1 MLCLWNGICCDNALF
16 RSLFMSQNHCWPS
29 HLKFG
34 ETIEK
39 PLLSMVNRGK
49 NIQWWWYSGSKTIEK
64 PSKAMVPLTV
74 LKSILPGYWLEND
87 KYCFFTFFCTDNYL
101 QTMTFNIWAKNMQ
114 VCGQHME
121 FIFWVGIHLDDI
133 AFSQQ
138 CDCFGL
144 ERRANCW
151 SRIIEIVILEFLAC
165 LASPWLHLATHER
178 LLTSWWQW
186 EAHNEII
193 LLWDHDDDAA
203 VDP

>member
-1 MLCLWNGICCDNALF
+1 MLTIAPKIWG
-16 RSLFMSQNHCWPS
+16 NHW
-29 HLKFG
+29 K
-34 ETIEK
+34 TIVVDGQSEEK
-39 PLLSMVNRGK
+39 HSMVMVQWQQNYWITTKSNGTLEK
-49 NIQWWWYSGSKTIEK
+49 NHYHPIVLKK
-64 PSKAMVPLTV
+64 LTV

-101 QTMTFNIWAKNMQ
+101 QTMTFNIWTKNMQ

-151 SRIIEIVILEFLAC
+151 SRIIEIVILEVLAC

-186 EAHNEII
+186 EAHNEVT
-193 LLWDHDDDAA
+193 LLWDHYDAAA